1 MKKLEQQIYNA
12 RVKKDKALSIFENAQ
27 NQLAESNRILAETK
41 YQIDENIKLLN
52 DQIKMYDSMH
62 KGLSEELESN
72 IKIINNIDKVL
83 DNE

>member
-27 NQLAESNRILAETK
+27 NQLSESNRILAETK